1 MTSRLKILFTVFLLT
16 ILGVTAW
23 ASLQLPLWDT
33 PQQIVTHPWFIATLT
48 DTYLAFLTFWV
59 WVAYKETSSLARLIW
74 LLLILL
80 TGNMAMAAYVLIQ
93 LWRLPAGAGVEQLL
107 LRRP

>member
-1 MTSRLKILFTVFLLT
+1 MTTTLKIVFSAFLLT
-16 ILGVTAW
+16 ILGVTTW
-23 ASLQLPLWDT
+23 ASLQLPLWET
-33 PQQIVTHPWFIATLT
+33 PREVVLHPWFIATLT

-59 WVAYKETSSLARLIW
+59 WVAYKESSSLARLVW

-93 LWRLPAGAGVEQLL
+93 LWRLPAGAGAEQLL